1 MKNMKNMKEQK
12 QKFVLAEASLEDIN
26 KQLKINIFTI
36 VILVLMLVMN
46 IAQFMR
52 DYSLLYGALVAIM
65 AFFLFVMAKS
75 RTLLMMRKQELS
87 K

>member
-1 MKNMKNMKEQK
+1 MKNMKKQK

>member
-1 MKNMKNMKEQK
+1 MNKQK
-12 QKFVLAEASLEDIN
+12 QKFVLAEASLDDVN
-26 KQLKINIFTI
+26 KQLKINMFTI
-36 VILVLMLVMN
+36 VILVLVLFMN

-52 DYSLLYGALVAIM
+52 DYSLLYGALIAIM

>member
-1 MKNMKNMKEQK
+1 MNKQK
-12 QKFVLAEASLEDIN
+12 QKFVLAEASLDDVN
-26 KQLKINIFTI
+26 KQLKINMFTI
-36 VILVLMLVMN
+36 VILILVLFMN

-52 DYSLLYGALVAIM
+52 DYSLLYGALMAIM

>member
-1 MKNMKNMKEQK
+1 MKK
-12 QKFVLAEASLEDIN
+12 QKFVLAEASLDEIN
-26 KQLKINIFTI
+26 KQLKINMFTI
-36 VILVLMLVMN
+36 VMLILVLFMN

-52 DYSLLYGALVAIM
+52 DYSLLYGALIAIM

>member
-1 MKNMKNMKEQK
+1 MNKQK
-12 QKFVLAEASLEDIN
+12 QKFVLAEASLDDVN

-36 VILVLMLVMN
+36 VMLVLVIFMN
-46 IAQFMR
+46 IAQFIR
-52 DYSLLYGALVAIM
+52 DYSLLYGALIAIM

>member
-1 MKNMKNMKEQK
+1 MKK
-12 QKFVLAEASLEDIN
+12 QKFVLAEASLDEIN
-26 KQLKINIFTI
+26 KQLRINVFTI
-36 VILVLMLVMN
+36 VMLILVHFMN

-52 DYSLLYGALVAIM
+52 DYSLLYGALIAIM

-75 RTLLMMRKQELS
+75 RTLLTMRKQELT

>member
-1 MKNMKNMKEQK
+1 MNKQK
-12 QKFVLAEASLEDIN
+12 QKFVLAEASLDDVN
-26 KQLKINIFTI
+26 KQLKINMFTI
-36 VILVLMLVMN
+36 VMLILVLFMN
-46 IAQFMR
+46 IAQFIR
-52 DYSLLYGALVAIM
+52 DYSLLYGALIAIM

>member
-1 MKNMKNMKEQK
+1 MNKQK
-12 QKFVLAEASLEDIN
+12 QKFVLAEASLDDVN
-26 KQLKINIFTI
+26 KQLKINMFTI
-36 VILVLMLVMN
+36 VMLVLVLFMN

-52 DYSLLYGALVAIM
+52 DYSLLYGALMAIM

>member
-1 MKNMKNMKEQK
+1 MNKQK
-12 QKFVLAEASLEDIN
+12 QKFVLAEASLDDVN
-26 KQLKINIFTI
+26 KQLKINMFTI
-36 VILVLMLVMN
+36 VMLILVLFMN

-52 DYSLLYGALVAIM
+52 DYSLLYGAIIAIM

>member
-1 MKNMKNMKEQK
+1 MKK
-12 QKFVLAEASLEDIN
+12 QKFVLAEASLDEIN
-26 KQLKINIFTI
+26 KQLRINMFTI
-36 VILVLMLVMN
+36 VMLILVLFMN
-46 IAQFMR
+46 IENFMR
-52 DYSLLYGALVAIM
+52 DYSLLYGALIAIM

>member
-1 MKNMKNMKEQK
+1 MKK
-12 QKFVLAEASLEDIN
+12 QKFVLAEASLDEIN
-26 KQLKINIFTI
+26 KQLKINMFTI
-36 VILVLMLVMN
+36 VMLILVLFMN

-52 DYSLLYGALVAIM
+52 DYSLLYGALIAIM

-75 RTLLMMRKQELS
+75 RTMLTMRKQELT

>member
-1 MKNMKNMKEQK
+1 MKK
-12 QKFVLAEASLEDIN
+12 QKFVLAEASLDEIN
-26 KQLKINIFTI
+26 KQLKINMFTI
-36 VILVLMLVMN
+36 VMLILVLFMN

-52 DYSLLYGALVAIM
+52 DYSLLYGALIAIM

-75 RTLLMMRKQELS
+75 RTLLTMRKQELT

>member
-1 MKNMKNMKEQK
+1 MNKQK
-12 QKFVLAEASLEDIN
+12 QKFVLAEASLDDVN
-26 KQLKINIFTI
+26 KQLKINMFTI
-36 VILVLMLVMN
+36 VILILVLFMN

-52 DYSLLYGALVAIM
+52 DYSLLYGALIAIM

-75 RTLLMMRKQELS
+75 RTLLMMREQELS

>member
-1 MKNMKNMKEQK
+1 MNKQK
-12 QKFVLAEASLEDIN
+12 QKFVLAEASLDDVN
-26 KQLKINIFTI
+26 KQLKINMFTI
-36 VILVLMLVMN
+36 VMLVLVLFMN

-52 DYSLLYGALVAIM
+52 GYSLLYGALIAIM

>member
-1 MKNMKNMKEQK
+1 MKK
-12 QKFVLAEASLEDIN
+12 QKFVLAEASLDEIN
-26 KQLKINIFTI
+26 KQLRINMFTI
-36 VILVLMLVMN
+36 VMLVLVIFMN
-46 IAQFMR
+46 IAQFIR
-52 DYSLLYGALVAIM
+52 DYSLLYGALIAIM

>member
-1 MKNMKNMKEQK
+1 MKNMKKQK

-52 DYSLLYGALVAIM
+52 DYSLLYGALIAIM

>member
-1 MKNMKNMKEQK
+1 MKNMKEQK

>member
-1 MKNMKNMKEQK
+1 MNKQK
-12 QKFVLAEASLEDIN
+12 QKFVLAEASLDDVN
-26 KQLKINIFTI
+26 KQLKINMFTI
-36 VILVLMLVMN
+36 VMLVLVIFMN
-46 IAQFMR
+46 IAQFIR
-52 DYSLLYGALVAIM
+52 DYSLLYGALIAIM

>member
-1 MKNMKNMKEQK
+1 MYKQK
-12 QKFVLAEASLEDIN
+12 QKFVLAEASLDDVN
-26 KQLKINIFTI
+26 KQLKINMFTI
-36 VILVLMLVMN
+36 VMLILVLFMN

-52 DYSLLYGALVAIM
+52 DYSLLYGALIAIM